1 MNDLLQIIVLSIIQ
15 GITEFLPISSS
26 AHLIIVPTIF
36 NWNTQGILLDVSMH
50 FGSLLAVIIF
60 YFKNISE
67 FRNSKTLD
75 HYIDTKKVL
84 IGSLPVLVFGF
95 LFHDYITENLRTI
108 NVIALLTIV
117 VALLFLFT
125 ETLKKGEKKISNITN
140 LDIFLIGIMQT
151 TALVPGTSRSAIII
165 LTAIVLG
172 YNKKSSIKIAL
183 ILSFPVI
190 FAAMLYELYS
200 IKSYMLDMHLLI
212 NISFSVFISFL
223 VSYIVIINFLK
234 FIDKIGFY
242 PFMVYRLVLGVCLLV
257 FFT

>member
-1 MNDLLQIIVLSIIQ
+1 
-15 GITEFLPISSS
+15 
-26 AHLIIVPTIF
+26 
-36 NWNTQGILLDVSMH
+36 
-50 FGSLLAVIIF
+50 
-60 YFKNISE
+60 
-67 FRNSKTLD
+67 
-75 HYIDTKKVL
+75 VL
-84 IGSLPVLVFGF
+84 IGSSPVLIFGF

-242 PFMVYRLVLGVCLLV
+242 PFMIYRLILGVCLLV